1 MPSGPRVALGGS
13 PVPWIL
19 YGTAWKEDR
28 TEALTLLA
36 LQQGF
41 RGIDTACQRK
51 HYFEEGVGQGIA
63 RWIESGAGKRDDL
76 FLQTKFTFQN
86 GQDQRLPY
94 DPKAPIGLQV
104 EQSFQKSLTHLGT
117 NRIDSLVLH
126 GPNQRSG
133 LGKADWEAYRSME
146 QIHDAGLVNFL
157 GISNVDL
164 DQLEA
169 LCRGARVKPTFVQNR
184 CYAELKW
191 DLEVRAFCK
200 KEKILYQGFSLL
212 TANRAHLSHPLV
224 MQIARA
230 HKRTVPQIAFC
241 FAYQVG
247 MLPLTGTTSASHMAE
262 DLQSRDFSLSAEE
275 IATIEGTL

>member
-1 MPSGPRVALGGS
+1 MPADPRLQIEGS

-19 YGTAWKEDR
+19 YGTAWKEER
-28 TEALTLLA
+28 TEELTLLA

-51 HYFEEGVGQGIA
+51 HYFEAGVGLGIA
-63 RWIESGAGKRDDL
+63 RWVESGAGTRDDL

-86 GQDQRLPY
+86 GQDHRLPY

-104 EQSFQKSLTHLGT
+104 EQSFQTSLKNLGT
-117 NRIDSLVLH
+117 SQIDSLVLH
-126 GPNQRSG
+126 GPSQRSG
-133 LGKADWEAYRSME
+133 LGKADWEAYRAME
-146 QIHDAGLVNFL
+146 QIHGAGLVKFL
-157 GISNVDL
+157 GISNVQL

-169 LCRGARVKPTFVQNR
+169 LCRGAKVKPAFVQNR
-184 CYAELKW
+184 CYAELQW
-191 DLEVRAFCK
+191 DLEVRTFCK

-212 TANRAHLSHPLV
+212 TANRAQLSHPLV

-230 HKRTVPQIAFC
+230 HKKTIPQIAFC
-241 FAYQVG
+241 FAHQVG

-262 DLQSRDFSLSAEE
+262 DLQACDFSLSAQE
-275 IATIEGTL
+275 IAIIEGTV